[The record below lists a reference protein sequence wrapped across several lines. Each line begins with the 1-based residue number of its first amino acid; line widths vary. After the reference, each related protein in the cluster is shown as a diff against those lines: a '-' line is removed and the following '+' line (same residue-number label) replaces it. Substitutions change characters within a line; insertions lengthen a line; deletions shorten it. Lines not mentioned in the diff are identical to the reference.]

1 MDGTLSV
8 VCRTAICSLGLL
20 AEHVAIVLYS
30 KTCRRG
36 GATIAVQDLRYMSTR
51 YSLAPDPDAPVH
63 PLTPAAMSFSAFFR
77 LWLRDFP
84 VSELSEA
91 DMSTFILFSAAS
103 CRPAGPN
110 SADRHMLDAV

>member
-51 YSLAPDPDAPVH
+51 YSLAPDPDAPFDHGAPFDSGGHVI
-63 PLTPAAMSFSAFFR
+63 FR
-77 LWLRDFP
+77 LLPSVAPR
-84 VSELSEA
+84 LSG
-91 DMSTFILFSAAS
+91 I
-103 CRPAGPN
+103 
-110 SADRHMLDAV
+110 